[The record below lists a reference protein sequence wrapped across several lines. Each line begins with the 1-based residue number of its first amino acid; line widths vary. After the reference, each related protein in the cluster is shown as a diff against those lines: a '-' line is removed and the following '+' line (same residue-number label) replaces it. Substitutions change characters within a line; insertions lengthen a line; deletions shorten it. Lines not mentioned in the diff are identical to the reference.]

1 MNDKISTLLP
11 AKIDK
16 NDPAYSSVLELDR
29 VLDYAAKEGIRN
41 IALTGPFGSG
51 KSSVLKTLM
60 IDFSTKHEY
69 LPISLATLKANDE
82 ANSSTSQDNNGD
94 SCSGDVET
102 ALNRRIEYSIL
113 QQLVYREKTATVANS
128 RFKRIS
134 YMPPKTIHRYSI
146 WGVLTLLAIL
156 IVFEPK
162 FARIESFYSFFNL
175 GRVGNL
181 IVDGLCVVCCCSF
194 CSVYLDTFSSLM
206 LIPN

>member
-1 MNDKISTLLP
+1 MKDKIDTLLP
-11 AKIDK
+11 AKLDK
-16 NDPAYSSVLELDR
+16 KDPAYSTVLELDTI
-29 VLDYAAKEGIRN
+29 LDVAVKKGIRN

-60 IDFSTKHEY
+60 TDFSTKHEY

-82 ANSSTSQDNNGD
+82 TDSSGSRDDKGNSNSDNA
-94 SCSGDVET
+94 ET

-113 QQLVYREKTATVANS
+113 QQLVYREKAATVTNS

-134 YMPPKTIHRYSI
+134 YMPPKTIRRYSI

-181 IVDGLCVVCCCSF
+181 IVDGLF
-194 CSVYLDTFSSLM
+194 LGLM